1 MRNDPTSAADD
12 SAQQARQA
20 HRTLLQASEL
30 QLHRAVDRAVEDYR
44 RSRQPADPL
53 ALNLFP
59 ALRVRYGN
67 LLNAQLLSA
76 ELVLNQPE
84 ALIDGSM
91 PQEPLQESLQESL
104 QEPLVPGA
112 DGPDMAF
119 FVTVAGVNDGEP
131 VPWNAPEAGRA
142 LPRSLDIA
150 ELMAFVQ
157 ALGDASLI
165 QQSALFTRHAQSLL
179 MSQASSQQALE
190 QLADDM
196 ANAQGQAAFYKAAF
210 EAVAEADKTPALATI
225 YETLKSTY
233 RLRSAI
239 GTGSEAAA
247 TYWLELGEI
256 AAAGERHILMN
267 LAQSEIHSDVRAAL
281 KALPLSVQLV
291 LWQEHDG
298 MGSFFDDDYR
308 HAARA
313 SLLDDGDCVER
324 IASKVCSWLMGAAR
338 DDWHSR
344 AQES

>member
-1 MRNDPTSAADD
+1 MRNNPTSVPDD
-12 SAQQARQA
+12 CAQKARQV
-20 HRTLLQASEL
+20 HRDLLQATEL
-30 QLHRAVDRAVEDYR
+30 QLHRAVDHTVEDYR

-76 ELVLNQPE
+76 EMVLNQPE
-84 ALIDGSM
+84 ALIDGQT
-91 PQEPLQESLQESL
+91 PQQALEESL
-104 QEPLVPGA
+104 VPEV

-119 FVTVAGVNDGEP
+119 FITVAGVNDSEP
-131 VPWNAPEAGRA
+131 VPWSAPDAGRA

-179 MSQASSQQALE
+179 MSQAGSQQALE

-225 YETLKSTY
+225 YEALKSTY

-256 AAAGERHILMN
+256 AAAGERHILTN

-281 KALPLSVQLV
+281 KALPLAVQLV

-298 MGSFFDDDYR
+298 MGSFFDEDYR

-313 SLLDDGDCVER
+313 SLLDDGECVKR
-324 IASKVCSWLMGAAR
+324 IASKVCGWLMGSAR
-338 DDWHSR
+338 DDWHNR

>member
-12 SAQQARQA
+12 GAQPARQA
-20 HRTLLQASEL
+20 HRALLQATEL

-44 RSRQPADPL
+44 RSRQRADPL

-59 ALRVRYGN
+59 ALRVRYGS

-84 ALIDGSM
+84 ALIDGPM
-91 PQEPLQESLQESL
+91 PQQALEELLE
-104 QEPLVPGA
+104 EPLVPQA
-112 DGPDMAF
+112 DGPEMAF
-119 FVTVAGVNDGEP
+119 FVTVAGVNGSGP
-131 VPWNAPEAGRA
+131 VPWSAPAAGRA

-157 ALGDASLI
+157 ALGDASLMPH
-165 QQSALFTRHAQSLL
+165 SALFTAHAQSLL
-179 MSQASSQQALE
+179 MSQTGSQQALE

-225 YETLKSTY
+225 YEALKSTY
-233 RLRSAI
+233 RLRRAI

-256 AAAGERHILMN
+256 AAAGERHILTN

-281 KALPLSVQLV
+281 KALPLAVQLV

-338 DDWHSR
+338 DDWNNR

>member
-1 MRNDPTSAADD
+1 M
-12 SAQQARQA
+12 
-20 HRTLLQASEL
+20 L

-84 ALIDGSM
+84 ALIDGPTAQES
-91 PQEPLQESLQESL
+91 PQEPLQE
-104 QEPLVPGA
+104 PLAPGA

-131 VPWNAPEAGRA
+131 MPWNALDAGRA

-165 QQSALFTRHAQSLL
+165 QQSALFTQHAQSLL

-233 RLRSAI
+233 RLRSAV

-256 AAAGERHILMN
+256 AAAGSSHVLTN

-281 KALPLSVQLV
+281 
-291 LWQEHDG
+291 
-298 MGSFFDDDYR
+298 
-308 HAARA
+308 AR
-313 SLLDDGDCVER
+313 L
-324 IASKVCSWLMGAAR
+324 
-338 DDWHSR
+338 
-344 AQES
+344 

>member
-1 MRNDPTSAADD
+1 MRNDSLRDADD
-12 SAQQARQA
+12 CAQQARQV
-20 HRTLLQASEL
+20 HRDLLQATEL

-53 ALNLFP
+53 TLNLFP

-76 ELVLNQPE
+76 EMVLNQPE
-84 ALIDGSM
+84 ALIDGPM
-91 PQEPLQESLQESL
+91 PQESLQESL
-104 QEPLVPGA
+104 VPGA
-112 DGPDMAF
+112 DGPEIAF

-131 VPWNAPEAGRA
+131 VPWNALDAGRA
-142 LPRSLDIA
+142 LPRSLGIA

-179 MSQASSQQALE
+179 MNQTGSQQALE

-225 YETLKSTY
+225 YEALKSTY

-256 AAAGERHILMN
+256 AAAGERHILTN

-281 KALPLSVQLV
+281 KALPLAVQLV

-324 IASKVCSWLMGAAR
+324 IASKVCSWLMGAAK

>member
-1 MRNDPTSAADD
+1 MRNDPLRDLDD
-12 SAQQARQA
+12 CAQPARQA
-20 HRTLLQASEL
+20 HRELLQATEL

-44 RSRQPADPL
+44 RRRQPADPL

-67 LLNAQLLSA
+67 LLNAQLLGA
-76 ELVLNQPE
+76 EMVLNQPE
-84 ALIDGSM
+84 ALIDGPM
-91 PQEPLQESLQESL
+91 LQETVALSEL
-104 QEPLVPGA
+104 
-112 DGPDMAF
+112 PDMAF
-119 FVTVAGVNDGEP
+119 FVTVAGVNDSEP
-131 VPWNAPEAGRA
+131 VLWNAPDASRA
-142 LPRSLDIA
+142 LPRSLDVA

-157 ALGDASLI
+157 ALGDAGLI

-179 MSQASSQQALE
+179 MSQASSQQAFE
-190 QLADDM
+190 QLADDV
-196 ANAQGQAAFYKAAF
+196 ANAQGQAAFYQAAF

-225 YETLKSTY
+225 YEALKSTY
-233 RLRSAI
+233 RRQSAI

-256 AAAGERHILMN
+256 AAAGERHILTN
-267 LAQSEIHSDVRAAL
+267 LAQSEIQSDVRAAL
-281 KALPLSVQLV
+281 KALPLAVQLV

-298 MGSFFDDDYR
+298 MGSFFDEDYR

-313 SLLDDGDCVER
+313 SLLDDGDCVDQ
-324 IASKVCSWLMGAAR
+324 ILSKVCSWLMGSAR

>member
-1 MRNDPTSAADD
+1 MRNDSLRAADD
-12 SAQQARQA
+12 CAQQARQL
-20 HRTLLQASEL
+20 HRDLLQATEL

-44 RSRQPADPL
+44 RSRQRADPL

-76 ELVLNQPE
+76 EMVLNQPE
-84 ALIDGSM
+84 ALIDGPM
-91 PQEPLQESLQESL
+91 LQEPL

-119 FVTVAGVNDGEP
+119 FVTVAGVNDSEA
-131 VPWNAPEAGRA
+131 VLWNAPDAGRA

-225 YETLKSTY
+225 YEALKSTY

-256 AAAGERHILMN
+256 AAAGSSHILTN

-281 KALPLSVQLV
+281 KALPLAVQLV

-298 MGSFFDDDYR
+298 MGSFFDEDYR

-344 AQES
+344 AQEV

>member
-1 MRNDPTSAADD
+1 MRNNPTSALDD
-12 SAQQARQA
+12 GAQQARQA
-20 HRTLLQASEL
+20 HRELLRATEL

-44 RSRQPADPL
+44 RRRNPADPL

-59 ALRVRYGN
+59 ALRVRYGH

-76 ELVLNQPE
+76 EIVLNQPE
-84 ALIDGSM
+84 ALIDGPT
-91 PQEPLQESLQESL
+91 PQQALEEPL

-119 FVTVAGVNDGEP
+119 FVTVAGVNDSEP
-131 VPWNAPEAGRA
+131 VLWSAPDAGRA

-179 MSQASSQQALE
+179 MSQAGSQQALE
-190 QLADDM
+190 QLADDR

-225 YETLKSTY
+225 YEALKSTY

-256 AAAGERHILMN
+256 AAAGSRHILTN

-281 KALPLSVQLV
+281 KALPLAVQLV

-298 MGSFFDDDYR
+298 MGSFFDEDYR

-338 DDWHSR
+338 DDWRSR
-344 AQES
+344 AQEA